1 MNTLLSARA
10 LTFNPKRRS
19 FFERDSGKAFVLGPI
34 DLSIERAETVAI
46 IGGNR
51 SGKSVLAKL
60 LCGALAPTSGE
71 IVFHQDPSQSEG
83 SMSGKEQQ
91 QWQNSQVRM
100 IFQRSSESLNPALTI
115 GGILQEP
122 LKLNTQL
129 SAAEIDER
137 IEQTLIQVGLLRE
150 HYFFYPHMLSDGQQQ
165 RVAMARALILNPS
178 IIVADE
184 PFAALDPS
192 VRSQTVNMILRLQ
205 RELGLS
211 FVFISHNLGIVRHIA
226 DRMIVLENGQIVES
240 GKTDTLFRWPKHDVT
255 KKLISAHQSLLPQS
269 QRQK

>member
-1 MNTLLSARA
+1 MTTLLTANS
-10 LTFNPKRRS
+10 LTFTSQHKTWLGKQRGKS
-19 FFERDSGKAFVLGPI
+19 FQLGPL

-51 SGKSVLAKL
+51 SGKSLLAML
-60 LCGALAPTSGE
+60 LCGAISPSKGDIA
-71 IVFHQDPSQSEG
+71 FHRESHGHSNRELVA
-83 SMSGKEQQ
+83 
-91 QWQNSQVRM
+91 WQKRQVRM

-115 GGILQEP
+115 GDILQEP
-122 LKLNTQL
+122 LKLNTNL
-129 SAAEIDER
+129 SAVDRDEQ
-137 IEQTLIQVGLLRE
+137 IEQTLVQVGLLRE

-192 VRSQTVNMILRLQ
+192 VRSQTVNLILRLQ

-226 DRMIVLENGQIVES
+226 DRMIVMHEGQIVET
-240 GKTDTLFRWPKHDVT
+240 GRTDTLFRWPKHQVT
-255 KKLISAHQSLLPQS
+255 QRLISAHQSLIPS
-269 QRQK
+269 QKR

>member
-1 MNTLLSARA
+1 
-10 LTFNPKRRS
+10 
-19 FFERDSGKAFVLGPI
+19 
-34 DLSIERAETVAI
+34 
-46 IGGNR
+46 
-51 SGKSVLAKL
+51 
-60 LCGALAPTSGE
+60 
-71 IVFHQDPSQSEG
+71 
-83 SMSGKEQQ
+83 
-91 QWQNSQVRM
+91 M

-129 SAAEIDER
+129 SASEREER
-137 IEQTLIQVGLLRE
+137 IEQTLVQVGLLRE

-192 VRSQTVNMILRLQ
+192 VRSQTINMILRLQ

-226 DRMIVLENGQIVES
+226 DRMLVMDKGQIVES
-240 GKTDTLFRWPKHDVT
+240 GKTDTLFRWPKHEVT
-255 KKLISAHQSLLPQS
+255 QKLISAHQSLVPTQHKAAK
-269 QRQK
+269 RR

>member
-1 MNTLLSARA
+1 MTHLLSAKD
-10 LTFNPKRRS
+10 LTYRS
-19 FFERDSGKAFVLGPI
+19 KKPGFFERKPRQPFILGPVDI
-34 DLSIERAETVAI
+34 SINKAETIAI

-51 SGKSVLAKL
+51 SGKSLLAKL
-60 LCGALAPTSGE
+60 LCGALSPTAGSIQFNHEGM
-71 IVFHQDPSQSEG
+71 QCDPQEN
-83 SMSGKEQQ
+83 QN
-91 QWQNSQVRM
+91 WQRCHVRM

-129 SAAEIDER
+129 NANQREER
-137 IEQTLIQVGLLRE
+137 IEQTLVQVGLLRE

-192 VRSQTVNMILRLQ
+192 VRSQTINMILRLQ

-226 DRMIVLENGQIVES
+226 DRVLVMDNGQIVES
-240 GKTDTLFRWPKHDVT
+240 GKTDTLFRWPKHEVT
-255 KKLISAHQSLLPQS
+255 QKLISAHQSLVPS
-269 QRQK
+269 QQKPAKNR